1 MRRGSVSFN
10 FSWEPDWSV
19 LLVVTYSRAAR
30 TTLRNAC
37 RTHEE
42 TVVRRFGRAA
52 LLAETE
58 FGAFL
63 ALRLR
68 EKHGEDVQVERTEPF
83 NEFRDVDES
92 VRRAAAAYED
102 RDAPSTPYAK
112 FAAGRDHPLP
122 ERLRSREL

>member
-1 MRRGSVSFN
+1 M
-10 FSWEPDWSV
+10 

-30 TTLRNAC
+30 TTLRNVC

-58 FGAFL
+58 LGAFL

-68 EKHGEDVQVERTEPF
+68 EKHGDDAQVERTAPF
-83 NEFRDVDES
+83 NEFTDAPDA
-92 VRRAAAAYED
+92 VREAATAYED
-102 RDAPSTPYAK
+102 REQSSTPYAK
-112 FAAGRDHPLP
+112 FAAGTDHPDP
-122 ERLRSREL
+122 DAMADAEL